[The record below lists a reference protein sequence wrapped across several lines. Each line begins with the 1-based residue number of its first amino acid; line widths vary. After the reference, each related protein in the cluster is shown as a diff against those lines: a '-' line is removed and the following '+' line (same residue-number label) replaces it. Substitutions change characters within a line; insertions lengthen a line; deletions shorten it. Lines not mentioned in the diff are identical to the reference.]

1 MDNAEVVS
9 TLFQT
14 GIPFIDVALRPQ
26 ELGSDLGIRR
36 LLRLK
41 AAAGESYFDVTPP
54 DHPSLTYRFL
64 QLEEHDVLFRAPP
77 GQQQGRAQLYI
88 ASVHVSFTP
97 RDLSGV
103 SIGERYGVLD
113 TADGS
118 LQYHEHHRN
127 RRHFMAT
134 KGMLAHADDMAHVS
148 DQLVAAMVARP
159 AYLTGEA
166 FSKVYLDVMG
176 RMYCTDEEAEV
187 PLSVCCQ
194 CSLHAAERMKQ
205 CPCRQGLFFC
215 SRACQKAHWAAGH
228 RNECTERVV

>member
-1 MDNAEVVS
+1 MDDAEVVR

-14 GIPFIDVALRPQ
+14 GIPFIEVALRPQ

-54 DHPSLTYRFL
+54 NHPSLTYRFL
-64 QLEEHDVLFRAPP
+64 QLEEHDVLFRAP
-77 GQQQGRAQLYI
+77 GQQGRAHLYI

-118 LQYHEHHRN
+118 LQYQV
-127 RRHFMAT
+127 
-134 KGMLAHADDMAHVS
+134 L
-148 DQLVAAMVARP
+148 
-159 AYLTGEA
+159 
-166 FSKVYLDVMG
+166 
-176 RMYCTDEEAEV
+176 
-187 PLSVCCQ
+187 
-194 CSLHAAERMKQ
+194 
-205 CPCRQGLFFC
+205 
-215 SRACQKAHWAAGH
+215 
-228 RNECTERVV
+228 

>member
-1 MDNAEVVS
+1 MDNAEVVR

-14 GIPFIDVALRPQ
+14 GIPFIDVLLRPH
-26 ELGSDLGIRR
+26 ELGPDLGIRR

-41 AAAGESYFDVTPP
+41 ATAGESYFDVTPP

-64 QLEEHDVLFRAPP
+64 QLEEHGAP
-77 GQQQGRAQLYI
+77 QGLARLYV

-134 KGMLAHADDMAHVS
+134 KGMLAHADDMTHVS
-148 DQLVAAMVARP
+148 EQLVVAMVARP
-159 AYLTGEA
+159 AYLTGDA

-194 CSLHAAERMKQ
+194 CSLHAIERMKQ
-205 CPCRQGLFFC
+205 CPCKQGLFFC

-228 RNECTERVV
+228 RAECTQRVA

>member
-41 AAAGESYFDVTPP
+41 AAAGGSYFDVTPP

-64 QLEEHDVLFRAPP
+64 QLERRGDA
-77 GQQQGRAQLYI
+77 LYN
-88 ASVHVSFTP
+88 ASVHVSFAP

-103 SIGERYGVLD
+103 SIGEKYGVLD

-134 KGMLAHADDMAHVS
+134 KGMLAHADDMAHVIE
-148 DQLVAAMVARP
+148 QLVAAMVARP
-159 AYLTGEA
+159 AYLTGDA
-166 FSKVYLDVMG
+166 FRKVLLDIMG
-176 RMYCTDEEAEV
+176 RMYCTDEEAGV

-194 CSLHAAERMKQ
+194 CSRHAAERMKQ

-215 SRACQKAHWAAGH
+215 SRTCQKAHWAAGH
-228 RNECTERVV
+228 RNECTQRVM